1 MQQVWAKEIHAAA
14 ARRLGPLEAALG
26 DCDLVASQARA
37 RPVGPILNLRLSN
50 PFNRFNPAQ
59 FVAWFRWQ
67 FRVPQLARLG
77 NAGADGVEQCLGH
90 CSNRA
95 VDLHGNHANKGCM
108 ATLAARGGRH
118 SRLKH
123 VVSFHGAKAGC
134 VVSWVKEETTPEL
147 LLHQFS
153 PEQCNAMFPK
163 RAKVKMAVQARRL
176 ERELRAAAKLAPAER
191 EAKQRELGEQLETL
205 MESIEDGGG
214 LRLDGTLSHLPSGE
228 QIWYDTTT
236 VHTTCHTKLTKE
248 LTLTRK
254 RQAAG
259 KEGKNMQS
267 AGLMAVHQAKL
278 DRYALLAALAER
290 QALDGLRAAAP
301 TILPVAVSTHGE
313 FCPGAVR
320 VQEWLVG
327 KYRERLRLEGDRD
340 DGEKTEGL
348 TAAFR
353 QEFRAS
359 LLVASSK
366 GLADMLLAAGMPFTG
381 KCAHGGSSNGAGR
394 ANASP
399 LPPPPP
405 PPSSRPPLPDSP
417 SPNLGSG
424 RGSQSPVPSEDEDDE
439 DAESTASSSADSD
452 DEEWLPP
459 SGRLKAQA
467 RSGPAARAPRAVA
480 EAITLSTP
488 EISLSPIR
496 LPIDDT
502 GQSVPVIDCD
512 FDSHVAATELADDT
526 LSVVVCG
533 GFPVVT

>member
-1 MQQVWAKEIHAAA
+1 MLFETCLIF
-14 ARRLGPLEAALG
+14 
-26 DCDLVASQARA
+26 
-37 RPVGPILNLRLSN
+37 RP
-50 PFNRFNPAQ
+50 
-59 FVAWFRWQ
+59 
-67 FRVPQLARLG
+67 
-77 NAGADGVEQCLGH
+77 
-90 CSNRA
+90 
-95 VDLHGNHANKGCM
+95 
-108 ATLAARGGRH
+108 H
-118 SRLKH
+118 S
-123 VVSFHGAKAGC
+123 
-134 VVSWVKEETTPEL
+134 
-147 LLHQFS
+147 
-153 PEQCNAMFPK
+153 
-163 RAKVKMAVQARRL
+163 
-176 ERELRAAAKLAPAER
+176 AP
-191 EAKQRELGEQLETL
+191 
-205 MESIEDGGG
+205 
-214 LRLDGTLSHLPSGE
+214 
-228 QIWYDTTT
+228 
-236 VHTTCHTKLTKE
+236 
-248 LTLTRK
+248 
-254 RQAAG
+254 
-259 KEGKNMQS
+259 
-267 AGLMAVHQAKL
+267 QAKL

-405 PPSSRPPLPDSP
+405 PPSSRPPLPESP

-459 SGRLKAQA
+459 LREAEGAGALWT
-467 RSGPAARAPRAVA
+467 SGP
-480 EAITLSTP
+480 SP
-488 EISLSPIR
+488 ESS
-496 LPIDDT
+496 
-502 GQSVPVIDCD
+502 
-512 FDSHVAATELADDT
+512 
-526 LSVVVCG
+526 CG
-533 GFPVVT
+533 GHHSLHPGNLAFPHQAPDR